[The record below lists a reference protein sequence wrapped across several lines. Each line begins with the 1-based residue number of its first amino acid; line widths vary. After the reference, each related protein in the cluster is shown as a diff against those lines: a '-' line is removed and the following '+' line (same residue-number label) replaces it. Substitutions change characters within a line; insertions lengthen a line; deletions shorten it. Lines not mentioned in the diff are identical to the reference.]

1 MSDPAA
7 GLEVYLVGGAVRDQ
21 LLNYSYDES
30 DWVVVGST
38 VDELLKRG
46 FKQVGKDFPVFL
58 HPDTG
63 EEFALARTER
73 KSGHGYAGFQVHAS
87 PDVTLEED
95 LARRDLTIN
104 AMAKSASGHIVDP
117 YDGQGDLTKKLLR
130 HVSDNFSEDPLRV
143 LRVARF
149 AARYHHLGFSIAE
162 ETQSLMREL
171 SRSGELDFLVAE
183 RVWRET
189 ERALAEPS
197 PDIYFRV
204 LSECEATETLFEG
217 LDFARGIPLLAD
229 AAVNT
234 SRTDCRWAA
243 LLFKTQDA
251 HITALYQTLNWPK
264 RFHKLALAVR
274 HADALSITSAS
285 DAVTLISQL
294 DAWRRDE
301 PFDGFCTAL
310 LAMSDTSEMQSAI
323 ERLAASRRIA
333 KPISMDAVAHL
344 NFNCTG
350 PEIGRAIEA
359 ARIESIAHLF

>member
-1 MSDPAA
+1 MSDPAE

-21 LLNYSYDES
+21 LLSYSYDES
-30 DWVVVGST
+30 DWVVIGST
-38 VDELLKRG
+38 IDELLKRG

-73 KSGHGYAGFQVHAS
+73 KSGHGYAGFEVHAS
-87 PDVTLEED
+87 PEVTLEED

-104 AMAKSASGHIVDP
+104 AMAKSATGRIVDP
-117 YDGQGDLTKKLLR
+117 YDGQGDLNKKLLK

-149 AARYHHLGFSIAE
+149 AARYHHLGFSIAK
-162 ETQSLMREL
+162 ETQALMQVL

-197 PDIYFRV
+197 PDIYFQV
-204 LSECEATETLFEG
+204 LSECGASHTLFKG
-217 LDFARGIPLLAD
+217 IDLARGIPLLTD
-229 AAVNT
+229 AAANT
-234 SRTDCRWAA
+234 SRADCRWAA
-243 LLFKTQDA
+243 LLAKTRDEQ
-251 HITALYQTLNWPK
+251 ITALYQTVQWPK
-264 RFHKLALAVR
+264 RFQQLALAVS
-274 HADALSITSAS
+274 HADTLSITSAS
-285 DAVTLISQL
+285 EAVELISRL
-294 DAWRRDE
+294 DAWRREE
-301 PFDGFCTAL
+301 PFDGFCITL
-310 LAMSDTSEMQSAI
+310 LAMSDTSDMQSTI
-323 ERLAASRRIA
+323 QRLAESRRIA

-344 NFNCTG
+344 NLTG

>member
-1 MSDPAA
+1 MSDPAP

-21 LLNYSYDES
+21 LLNYPYDES

-38 VDELLKRG
+38 ADELLKRG

-87 PDVTLEED
+87 PEVTLEED

-117 YDGQGDLTKKLLR
+117 YDGQGDLSKKLLK

-162 ETQSLMREL
+162 ETQALMQML
-171 SRSGELDFLVAE
+171 SHSGELDFLVAE

-204 LSECEATETLFEG
+204 LSECGAADTLFNG
-217 LDFARGIPLLAD
+217 LDLAKGIPQLAG
-229 AAVNT
+229 AAANT
-234 SRTDCRWAA
+234 TRADCRWAA
-243 LLFKTQDA
+243 LLSKTEDEQ
-251 HITALYQTLNWPK
+251 ITVLYQTMQCPK
-264 RFHKLALAVR
+264 RFQQLAFAVS
-274 HADALSITSAS
+274 HADALSIMSAS
-285 DAVTLISQL
+285 DAVALISQL

-301 PFDGFCTAL
+301 PFDGFCTTL
-310 LAMSDTSEMQSAI
+310 IAMSNASEMRSAI
-323 ERLAASRRIA
+323 ERLAESRRIA

-344 NFNCTG
+344 NLTG

-359 ARIESIAHLF
+359 ARIKSIAHLF

>member
-1 MSDPAA
+1 MSDPAP

-21 LLNYSYDES
+21 LLNYPYDES

-38 VDELLKRG
+38 ADELLKRG

-87 PDVTLEED
+87 PEVTLEED

-117 YDGQGDLTKKLLR
+117 YDGQGDLSKKLLK

-149 AARYHHLGFSIAE
+149 AARYHHLGFSIAK
-162 ETQSLMREL
+162 ETQALMRGL

-204 LSECEATETLFEG
+204 LSECGAADTLFNG
-217 LDFARGIPLLAD
+217 LDLAKGIPQLAG
-229 AAVNT
+229 AAANT
-234 SRTDCRWAA
+234 TRADCRWAA
-243 LLFKTQDA
+243 LLSKTEDEQ
-251 HITALYQTLNWPK
+251 ITVLYQTMQCPK
-264 RFHKLALAVR
+264 RFQQLAFAVS
-274 HADALSITSAS
+274 HADALSIMSAS
-285 DAVTLISQL
+285 DAVALISQL

-301 PFDGFCTAL
+301 PFDGFCTTL
-310 LAMSDTSEMQSAI
+310 IAMSNASEMRSAI
-323 ERLAASRRIA
+323 ERLAESRRIA

-344 NFNCTG
+344 NLTG

-359 ARIESIAHLF
+359 ARIDSIGPLF

>member
-21 LLNYSYDES
+21 LLNYSYHES
-30 DWVVVGST
+30 DWVVVGGT

-73 KSGHGYAGFQVHAS
+73 KSGHGYSGFQVYAS
-87 PDVTLEED
+87 SEVTLEED

-117 YDGQGDLTKKLLR
+117 YDGQGDLNRKLLK

-162 ETQSLMREL
+162 ETQALMQAL

-204 LSECEATETLFEG
+204 LSECEAADTLFKG
-217 LDFARGIPLLAD
+217 IDLDRGIPLLTD
-229 AAVNT
+229 AAANT
-234 SRTDCRWAA
+234 SRADCRWAA
-243 LLFKTQDA
+243 LLSKTEDEQ
-251 HITALYQTLNWPK
+251 ITALYQTMQCPK
-264 RFHKLALAVR
+264 RFQQLALAVS

-285 DAVTLISQL
+285 DAVALISQL

-301 PFDGFCTAL
+301 PFDGFCTTL
-310 LAMSDTSEMQSAI
+310 IAMSDESEVQSAI
-323 ERLAASRRIA
+323 ELLEESRRIA

-344 NFNCTG
+344 NLTG

>member
-1 MSDPAA
+1 MSDPAP

-21 LLNYSYDES
+21 LLNYPYDES

-38 VDELLKRG
+38 ADELLKRG

-87 PDVTLEED
+87 PEVTLEED

-117 YDGQGDLTKKLLR
+117 YDGQGDLSKKLLK

-162 ETQSLMREL
+162 ETQALMQML
-171 SRSGELDFLVAE
+171 SHSGELDFLVAE

-204 LSECEATETLFEG
+204 LSECGAADTLFNG
-217 LDFARGIPLLAD
+217 LDLAKGIPQLAG
-229 AAVNT
+229 AAANT
-234 SRTDCRWAA
+234 TRADCRWAA
-243 LLFKTQDA
+243 LLSKTEDEQ
-251 HITALYQTLNWPK
+251 ITVLYQTMQCPK
-264 RFHKLALAVR
+264 RFQQLAFAVS
-274 HADALSITSAS
+274 HADALSIMSAS
-285 DAVTLISQL
+285 DAVALISQL

-301 PFDGFCTAL
+301 PFDGFCTTL
-310 LAMSDTSEMQSAI
+310 IAMSNASEMRSAI
-323 ERLAASRRIA
+323 ERLAESRRIA

-344 NFNCTG
+344 NLTG

-359 ARIESIAHLF
+359 ARIDSIGPLF

>member
-1 MSDPAA
+1 MSDPAE

-30 DWVVVGST
+30 DWVVLGST

-73 KSGHGYAGFQVHAS
+73 KSGHGYAGFEVHAS
-87 PDVTLEED
+87 PEVTLEED

-117 YDGQGDLTKKLLR
+117 YDGQGDLSKKLLK

-162 ETQSLMREL
+162 ETQALMQML
-171 SRSGELDFLVAE
+171 SHSGELDFLVAE

-189 ERALAEPS
+189 ERALTEPS

-204 LSECEATETLFEG
+204 LSECGAAETLFKG
-217 LDFARGIPLLAD
+217 IDFTRGIPLLTCG
-229 AAVNT
+229 AANT
-234 SRTDCRWAA
+234 SRADCRWAA
-243 LLFKTQDA
+243 LLSKTPDEQ
-251 HITALYQTLNWPK
+251 ITTLYQTMQWPK
-264 RFHKLALAVR
+264 RFQQLALAVG
-274 HADALSITSAS
+274 HAGNLSITSAS
-285 DAVTLISQL
+285 EAVELISRL
-294 DAWRRDE
+294 DAWRRNE
-301 PFDGFCTAL
+301 PFDGFCTTL
-310 LAMSDTSEMQSAI
+310 LAISDASEMRSAI
-323 ERLAASRRIA
+323 ERLEESRRIA

-344 NFNCTG
+344 NLTG

-359 ARIESIAHLF
+359 TRIESIAHLF

>member
-21 LLNYSYDES
+21 LLNYPYDES

-38 VDELLKRG
+38 ADDLLKRG

-58 HPDTG
+58 HPDTS

-73 KSGHGYAGFQVHAS
+73 KSGHGYAGFQVYAS
-87 PDVTLEED
+87 PEVTLEED

-117 YDGQGDLTKKLLR
+117 YDGQGDLSKKLLK

-162 ETQSLMREL
+162 ETQALMQML
-171 SRSGELDFLVAE
+171 SHSGELDFLVAE

-204 LSECEATETLFEG
+204 LSQCEAADTLFKG
-217 LDFARGIPLLAD
+217 IDLDRGIPLLAD
-229 AAVNT
+229 AAANT
-234 SRTDCRWAA
+234 SRADCRWAA
-243 LLFKTQDA
+243 LLSKTEDGQ
-251 HITALYQTLNWPK
+251 ITALYKTMQWPK
-264 RFHKLALAVR
+264 RFQQLALAVS

-285 DAVTLISQL
+285 DAVALISQL

-301 PFDGFCTAL
+301 PFDGFCTTL
-310 LAMSDTSEMQSAI
+310 IAMSNASEMQSAI
-323 ERLAASRRIA
+323 ELLEESRRIA

-344 NFNCTG
+344 NLTG

-359 ARIESIAHLF
+359 SRIESIAHLF

>member
-7 GLEVYLVGGAVRDQ
+7 GLAVYLVGGAVRDQ

-38 VDELLKRG
+38 ADELLKRG

-87 PDVTLEED
+87 PEITLEED

-117 YDGQGDLTKKLLR
+117 YDGQGDLSKKLLK

-162 ETQSLMREL
+162 ETEALMQML
-171 SRSGELDFLVAE
+171 SHSGELDFLVAE

-204 LSECEATETLFEG
+204 LSECGAADTLFNG
-217 LDFARGIPLLAD
+217 LDLARGIPQLAD
-229 AAVNT
+229 AAANT
-234 SRTDCRWAA
+234 SRADCRWAA
-243 LLFKTQDA
+243 LLSKTEDEQ
-251 HITALYQTLNWPK
+251 ITALYQTMQWPK
-264 RFHKLALAVR
+264 RFQQLALAVS
-274 HADALSITSAS
+274 HADALSITAAS
-285 DAVTLISQL
+285 DAVALISQL

-301 PFDGFCTAL
+301 PFDGFCTTL
-310 LAMSDTSEMQSAI
+310 LAMSDASEMRSAI
-323 ERLAASRRIA
+323 ERLSESRQIA

-344 NFNCTG
+344 NLTG